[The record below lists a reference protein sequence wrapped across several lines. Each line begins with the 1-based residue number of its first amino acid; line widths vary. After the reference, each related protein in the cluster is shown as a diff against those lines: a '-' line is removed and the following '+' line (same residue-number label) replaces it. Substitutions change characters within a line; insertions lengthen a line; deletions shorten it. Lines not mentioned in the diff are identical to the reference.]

1 MHTNRSGARWRVSGQ
16 KGWHKGNGIT
26 PNRQTDLLRA
36 KSNKGKV
43 RAGWRIRNQYTADEL
58 RHV

>member
-1 MHTNRSGARWRVSGQ
+1 MHTNRSGARWPVSGQ
-16 KGWHKGNGIT
+16 GGWHKGNSIT
-26 PNRQTDLLRA
+26 PNQQTDLFRE

-43 RAGWRIRNQYTADEL
+43 RAGWRIRNKYTGDEL